1 MSTTTT
7 SAPHNT
13 GALNAAPATTATGK
27 RAEAR
32 VSYLEGWAQRYHRS
46 QLAIE
51 RSRLAKGM
59 ARHRAHRDPLPGKPA
74 QA

>member
-1 MSTTTT
+1 MNTMT
-7 SAPHNT
+7 APDNLV
-13 GALNAAPATTATGK
+13 ALEAEPATTRTGK
-27 RAEAR
+27 RADER

-51 RSRLAKGM
+51 RSRLAKGK